1 MLLTFA
7 EARIANSGWDG
18 EVQAALNDL
27 RDRCG
32 MPDVPATMPSK
43 DAALE
48 FVRNERRIE
57 LAGEGHR
64 YDDIRRYGSAYGQKA
79 MSGITYAP
87 NGYKLIEKKWND
99 RILLMPIPQNAMDLN
114 PLLKDD
120 QNPGY

>member
-1 MLLTFA
+1 M
-7 EARIANSGWDG
+7 NVGWDND
-18 EVQAALNDL
+18 VQTALNDL

-32 MPDVPATMPSK
+32 MPSVPTSMPSK
-43 DAALE
+43 EAALD

-64 YDDIRRYGSAYGQKA
+64 FDDIRRYGSAY
-79 MSGITYAP
+79 AP
-87 NGYKLIEKKWND
+87 NGYKVIEKKWND

-114 PLLKDD
+114 PLLKND

>member
-1 MLLTFA
+1 M
-7 EARIANSGWDG
+7 I
-18 EVQAALNDL
+18 L

-32 MPDVPATMPSK
+32 MPNVPATMPSK

-79 MSGITYAP
+79 MEWNYICP